1 MSNTAKSGRWPPSKP
16 ESGEGIVNTPNI
28 PNVVPIRTDAG
39 HDALDSF
46 ASESARA
53 AAEETK
59 SNQPGVSP
67 AVKTK
72 WLIAFGA
79 CFAIGAMAAAAYYTR
94 DRFITPPVA
103 QASPLTGKAVLNS
116 RPDGAAVMV
125 DGVSRGVT
133 PLELE
138 LSAGPHDVV
147 FRAAGGERQIELKV
161 EGGSRVSE
169 NVDMPNPA
177 PTGGAIEVVSDPPGA
192 RVTVD
197 GAASGTTPVTIHNLT
212 AARHTVVIGQGS
224 SVVTRTVDVANG
236 ATASLFASL
245 VAQSGATASG
255 TLAVDSPIELRI
267 LEGGQLLGLSNGAPI
282 VLAAGRHQLDL
293 VNETLDLRVSRSVT
307 IESSKSAKLSVAAPT
322 GTLSVNA
329 APWAE
334 VFVDGH
340 SVGVTPLG
348 ALSLPIGSHEIVW
361 RHPQLGERRRAVV
374 VGAQAPARGGMD
386 MTK

>member
-16 ESGEGIVNTPNI
+16 DSGDAIVSLPNV
-28 PNVVPIRTDAG
+28 PNVVPIRADPG

-46 ASESARA
+46 ASEGSRA
-53 AAEETK
+53 AADESK
-59 SNQPGVSP
+59 ASQLGVSP

-94 DRFITPPVA
+94 DRFVSPPVA
-103 QASPLTGKAVLNS
+103 QASPLTGRAVLNS

-138 LSAGPHDVV
+138 LPAGQHEVV

-169 NVDMPNPA
+169 NVDMPA
-177 PTGGAIEVVSDPPGA
+177 QALTGGAIEIVSDPPGA

-197 GAASGTTPVTIHNLT
+197 GAASGTTPVTIHNVT
-212 AARHTVVIGQGS
+212 AARHTVVIGHGS

-236 ATASLFASL
+236 ASASIFASL
-245 VAQSGATASG
+245 GQPGAAASG
-255 TLAVDSPIELRI
+255 TLTVDSPFEVRI
-267 LEGGQLLGLSNGAPI
+267 LENGQLLGLSNGAPI
-282 VLAAGRHQLDL
+282 VLAAGKHQLDL

-307 IESSKSAKLSVAAPT
+307 IESNKSARISVAAPA

-361 RHPQLGERRRAVV
+361 RHPQLGERRRTVV
-374 VGAQAPARGGMD
+374 VGAQAPARVSMD
-386 MTK
+386 FTK

>member
-1 MSNTAKSGRWPPSKP
+1 M
-16 ESGEGIVNTPNI
+16 
-28 PNVVPIRTDAG
+28 PNVVPIRVDAG
-39 HDALDSF
+39 LDALESF
-46 ASESARA
+46 SSESSRPIADEPKGA
-53 AAEETK
+53 P
-59 SNQPGVSP
+59 QGVSP

-94 DRFITPPVA
+94 DRFIMPPVA
-103 QASPLTGKAVLNS
+103 QASPLTGRAALNS
-116 RPDGAAVMV
+116 RPDGAAVVV

-138 LSAGPHDVV
+138 LAAGTHDVV
-147 FRAAGGERQIELKV
+147 FRAAGVERQIELKV
-161 EGGSRVSE
+161 DGGSRVSE
-169 NVDMPNPA
+169 NVDMPAPA
-177 PTGGAIEVVSDPPGA
+177 AVGGAIEIVSDPPGA
-192 RVTVD
+192 RVTMD
-197 GAASGTTPVTIHNLT
+197 GAASGVTPLTIHNVS

-236 ATASLFASL
+236 ATASIFASI
-245 VAQSGATASG
+245 AGSSNAASG
-255 TLAVDSPIELRI
+255 MLAVDSPIELRI

-282 VLAAGRHQLDL
+282 VLAVGKHQLDL
-293 VNETLDLRVSRSVT
+293 VNETLDLRVARSVT
-307 IESSKSAKLSVAAPT
+307 IEASKSAKLTVAAPT

-348 ALSLPIGSHEIVW
+348 ALSVPIGSHEVVW
-361 RHPQLGERRRAVV
+361 RHPQLGERRRSVV
-374 VGAQAPARGGMD
+374 VGAQSTARVTMD
-386 MTK
+386 LTK

>member
-1 MSNTAKSGRWPPSKP
+1 MSNTAKSGRWPPSK
-16 ESGEGIVNTPNI
+16 SDLGEANI
-28 PNVVPIRTDAG
+28 SVPNVVPIRTDAG

-53 AAEETK
+53 VADEPK
-59 SNQPGVSP
+59 INQQGVSP

-103 QASPLTGKAVLNS
+103 QASPLTGRAILNS
-116 RPDGAAVMV
+116 RPDGAAVTV

-138 LSAGPHDVV
+138 LAAGPHEVV

-161 EGGSRVSE
+161 DGGGRVSE
-169 NVDMPNPA
+169 NVDMPASA
-177 PTGGAIEVVSDPPGA
+177 PTGGAIEIVSDPSGA
-192 RVTVD
+192 RVTID
-197 GAASGTTPVTIHNLT
+197 GAASGTTPVTIRNLT
-212 AARHTVVIGQGS
+212 PARHTVVIGQGA
-224 SVVTRTVDVANG
+224 SVVTRTVDVTNG
-236 ATASLFASL
+236 ATASIFASL
-245 VAQSGATASG
+245 AGQTGAAASG
-255 TLAVDSPIELRI
+255 TLTVDSPIEVRI
-267 LEGGQLLGLSNGAPI
+267 LESGQLLGLSNGAPI
-282 VLAAGRHQLDL
+282 VLAAGKHQLDL
-293 VNETLDLRVSRSVT
+293 INESLDLRVNRSVT
-307 IESSKSAKLSVAAPT
+307 IESNKSAKLAVFPPT

-348 ALSLPIGSHEIVW
+348 ALSLPIGSHEVVW
-361 RHPQLGERRRAVV
+361 RHPQFGERRRTVA
-374 VGAQAPARGGMD
+374 VGAQAPARVAMD
-386 MTK
+386 LTK

>member
-1 MSNTAKSGRWPPSKP
+1 MSNTAKSGRWPPSK
-16 ESGEGIVNTPNI
+16 SDAGEAIVSVPNA
-28 PNVVPIRTDAG
+28 PNVVPIRVDDS

-46 ASESARA
+46 ASESSRIV
-53 AAEETK
+53 TDQ
-59 SNQPGVSP
+59 SRPSQPSVSP

-94 DRFITPPVA
+94 DRFIAPPAA
-103 QASPLTGKAVLNS
+103 QASPLMGRAILNS

-138 LSAGPHDVV
+138 LAAGSHDVV
-147 FRAAGGERQIELKV
+147 FRAVGGERQIVLKV

-169 NVDMPNPA
+169 NVDMPAPV
-177 PTGGAIEVVSDPPGA
+177 PTGGAIEIVSDPAGA
-192 RVTVD
+192 RVTID
-197 GAASGTTPVTIHNLT
+197 GAASGSTPVTIHNVT
-212 AARHTVVIGQGS
+212 AGRHSVVIGQGS
-224 SVVTRTVDVANG
+224 AVVTRTVDVANG
-236 ATASLFASL
+236 ATASIFASL
-245 VAQSGATASG
+245 AGQSGTAASG
-255 TLAVDSPIELRI
+255 TLTVDCPIEVRI
-267 LEGGQLLGLSNGAPI
+267 LESGQLLGLSNGAPI
-282 VLAAGRHQLDL
+282 VLTAGRHQLDL

-307 IESSKSAKLSVAAPT
+307 IEPNKSAKVSVAVPS

-348 ALSLPIGSHEIVW
+348 ALSLTVGSHEIVW
-361 RHPQLGERRRAVV
+361 RHPQLGERRRTVV
-374 VGAQAPARGGMD
+374 VGAQAPARVTMD
-386 MTK
+386 FTK